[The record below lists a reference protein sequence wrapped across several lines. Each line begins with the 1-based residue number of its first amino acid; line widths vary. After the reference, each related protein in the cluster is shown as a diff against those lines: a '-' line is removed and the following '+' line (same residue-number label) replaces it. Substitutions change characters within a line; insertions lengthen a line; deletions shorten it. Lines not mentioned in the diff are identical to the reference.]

1 MEAPPSASLRQE
13 PMENTWLW
21 LAAGAAIGWMTTQL
35 GTLLKDV
42 LRRYLL
48 KRAVVSELRQVHEE
62 SRRVW
67 TSLAR
72 SLQIH
77 ALGGVD
83 NALPLPLSNRV
94 YAGHY
99 GEALLV
105 FTRVRRNS
113 KPRASS
119 ASGSGCRR

>member
-1 MEAPPSASLRQE
+1 MD
-13 PMENTWLW
+13 NNWLW
-21 LAAGAAIGWMTTQL
+21 LAAGAAIGWVATQF

-62 SRRVW
+62 ARRVW

-83 NALPLPLSNRV
+83 NALPPLSNRV

-99 GEALLV
+99 GEALLLI
-105 FTRVRRNS
+105 TRLCRNS
-113 KPRASS
+113 TPSASS